1 MPTRIGPGARR
12 RIRCRAHTKPWFPRM
27 CARSA
32 ENPHHHGGPVRMN
45 ATEPLAEHRGMSANQ
60 SLHSTGRGPSGEHIF
75 FVLAVAFW
83 VLVGAIVLGF
93 FLPLV
98 VGIALI

>member
-1 MPTRIGPGARR
+1 
-12 RIRCRAHTKPWFPRM
+12 
-27 CARSA
+27 
-32 ENPHHHGGPVRMN
+32 
-45 ATEPLAEHRGMSANQ
+45 MSANQ

-98 VGIALI
+98 VGIALIFAVLAVVLVLLGMFLVRLLGDG